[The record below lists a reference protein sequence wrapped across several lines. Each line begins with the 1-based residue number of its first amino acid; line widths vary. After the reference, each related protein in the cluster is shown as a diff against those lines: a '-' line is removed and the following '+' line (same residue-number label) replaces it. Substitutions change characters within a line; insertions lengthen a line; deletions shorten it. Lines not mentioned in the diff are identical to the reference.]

1 MAVLHVIIFL
11 ASFIFCDS
19 AIYPESAQLSQFY
32 KYRID
37 IVRVL
42 LHKECPSY
50 KEPPSP
56 KLVAVYDQKRFYKI
70 LETALHKCTVLVNS
84 TQQITI
90 SDKTTKTTPTAVK
103 TKTASPTSKIGSPTT
118 QSTRLK
124 STTSLPTGSNFV
136 SIDEACRGAANY
148 DQSWRL
154 DRNGKNILGET
165 THSHGGYACDVYDG
179 SPWFRITGAAG
190 LCYNKMEIYGSFMHV
205 Y

>member
-11 ASFIFCDS
+11 ASVIFCDS

-56 KLVAVYDQKRFYKI
+56 KLVTVNDQKRFYKI

-90 SDKTTKTTPTAVK
+90 SDITMKTTPTAVK
-103 TKTASPTSKIGSPTT
+103 TTTPSPTSKIVSSTT

-124 STTSLPTGSNFV
+124 PTTSLPAGSNFV
-136 SIDEACRGAANY
+136 NIDEACRGAANY

-154 DRNGKNILGET
+154 DHNGKNILGET